1 MQRKVKNRRPD
12 VLPLTG
18 RAQSIVQRL
27 WDARTFGTPLSHIDG
42 VPLGELRS
50 ELCRACEAAGVPFG
64 RKVAGGF
71 VFHDTPR
78 CALTNTESR
87 HARRSRAGSL
97 ATCPRSPC
105 PA

>member
-1 MQRKVKNRRPD
+1 VQRKVKNRRPD

-18 RAQSIVQRL
+18 RAQSIVQHL
-27 WDARTFGTPLSHIDG
+27 WDARTFGTPLFDLDG
-42 VPLGELRS
+42 APLG